1 MFTDLL
7 TAVSDPCA
15 PSGTSRIYALN
26 YGTATSVL
34 QPATAPYVSYSNQ
47 VINVRITGANGNP
60 EIVAGFANVSTPP
73 VAVPAT
79 LTGTVATRILN
90 WREIPTAD

>member
-1 MFTDLL
+1 
-7 TAVSDPCA
+7 
-15 PSGTSRIYALN
+15 LN

-34 QPATAPYVSYSNQ
+34 QPTTVPYDSYTNE
-47 VINVRITGANGNP
+47 VIDIKITGANGNP
-60 EIVAGFANVSTPP
+60 EIVAGFSSVSTPP
-73 VAVPAT
+73 VAVPAN